1 MSTENL
7 DGIYSYPA
15 AADLSASQ
23 YQVCIIN
30 TSGQAALAGANSGL
44 VDGIL
49 HNLPKAGEMARLIL
63 KQGVV
68 VKAKL
73 GTGGATLGAHLTTDA
88 TGKLV
93 VATTGQNI
101 VAKAHRIAG
110 AAGDVIDVLWLGRGG
125 GVAP

>member
-1 MSTENL
+1 MATENL

-23 YQVCIIN
+23 YQAVIVN
-30 TSGQAALAGANSGL
+30 TSGAAALAGANSGL
-44 VDGIL
+44 VDGML
-49 HNLPKAGEMARLIL
+49 HNLPKTGEMARVIIMR
-63 KQGVV
+63 GCV

-88 TGKLV
+88 VGKLV
-93 VATTGQNI
+93 VATTGQNV
-101 VAKAHRIAG
+101 VAKAQKAG
-110 AAGDVIDVLWLGRGG
+110 AAGDVIDVLWFGRGA